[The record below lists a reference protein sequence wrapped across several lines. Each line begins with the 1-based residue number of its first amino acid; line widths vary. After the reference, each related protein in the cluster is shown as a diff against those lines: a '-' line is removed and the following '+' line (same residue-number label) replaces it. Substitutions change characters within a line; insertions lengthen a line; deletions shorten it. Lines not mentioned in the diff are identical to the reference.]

1 MNTAQIY
8 RALGSNPRTRTIFL
22 AVYSSD
28 TVPVFTTYPSGCV
41 VNTDPAGQPG
51 THWVALYQEKHGV
64 METFDSFGKDFSSYS
79 INLPSCRLVTQ
90 CQELQSDNSTVCG
103 QFCMFSLLRRAS
115 GETYSHI
122 LHLFTDHRIA
132 NDIMVCQYVNH
143 YFDIRTEVQDQR
155 FINQVAKMLTEMK

>member
-1 MNTAQIY
+1 MNTAQIH
-8 RALGSNPRTRTIFL
+8 RALESNPITRSIFRG
-22 AVYSSD
+22 VYSSD
-28 TVPVFTTYPSGCV
+28 TVPVFATYPSGCV

-51 THWVALYQEKHGV
+51 THWVALYQEKPGV
-64 METFDSFGKDFSSYS
+64 METFDSFGKDFSSYN
-79 INLPSCRLVTQ
+79 INLPPCRLVTQ
-90 CQELQSDNSTVCG
+90 CHQLQSDISTVCG
-103 QFCMFSLLRRAS
+103 QFCMFFLLWRAS

-155 FINQVAKMLTEMK
+155 FINQVAKMMTEMK